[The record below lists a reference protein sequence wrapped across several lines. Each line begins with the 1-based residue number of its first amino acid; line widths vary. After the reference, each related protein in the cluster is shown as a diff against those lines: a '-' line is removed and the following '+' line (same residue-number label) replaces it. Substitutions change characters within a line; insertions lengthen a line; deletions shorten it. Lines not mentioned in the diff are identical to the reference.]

1 MVFSS
6 AVFIFCFLPIVLLIY
21 YGFLRSI
28 KSRNIFLF
36 IASLIFYAWGEPLY
50 VLLMVLSILCNW
62 KCGLKIGVGR
72 EKKKWLIGGIC
83 YNLLV
88 LFIFKYLA
96 FFCQPILNLLGVEKN
111 IDIALPIGISFYTFQ
126 AISYLVD
133 VYWERGKAQKNVL
146 NLGLYIAL
154 FPQLIAGP
162 IVRYET
168 IEKEISE
175 RSVCAVDFKRG
186 IERFIVGLAKKCILA
201 NNLAYVVD
209 YSWNNVGHQTVG
221 TAWLGAFVYVLQVY
235 FDFSGYSDM
244 AIGLGQ
250 MFGFH
255 FLENFKH
262 PYIATSITDFWSRW
276 HISLSSWLK
285 DYIFTPLSLNRN
297 FRKKIRN
304 KNVRMFIALFVVWF
318 VTGLWHGASWNFVMW
333 GMLYFA
339 LLMLEKNTALSKI
352 PKWIGHIYVIF
363 NIIWINVFFRAKSI
377 SEALLYLK
385 DMVGVPSSSAETNFL
400 LYANAAKGYI
410 LLGVLACFPWGKY
423 VKEKFDVPAWVG
435 DVVYM
440 LVFLVALTYMIQNAY
455 NPFIYFNF

>member
-1 MVFSS
+1 M
-6 AVFIFCFLPIVLLIY
+6 
-21 YGFLRSI
+21 
-28 KSRNIFLF
+28 K
-36 IASLIFYAWGEPLY
+36 
-50 VLLMVLSILCNW
+50 
-62 KCGLKIGVGR
+62 
-72 EKKKWLIGGIC
+72 
-83 YNLLV
+83 
-88 LFIFKYLA
+88 
-96 FFCQPILNLLGVEKN
+96 
-111 IDIALPIGISFYTFQ
+111 
-126 AISYLVD
+126 
-133 VYWERGKAQKNVL
+133 
-146 NLGLYIAL
+146 
-154 FPQLIAGP
+154 
-162 IVRYET
+162 
-168 IEKEISE
+168 
-175 RSVCAVDFKRG
+175 
-186 IERFIVGLAKKCILA
+186 LAKKCILA

-377 SEALLYLK
+377 SEALLYLR
-385 DMVGVPSSSAETNFL
+385 DMVGVPSSIADTNFL

-410 LLGVLACFPWGKY
+410 LLGILSCLPWGKY
-423 VKEKFDVPAWVG
+423 VKEKIDVPAWVW

-440 LVFLVALTYMIQNAY
+440 LVFLVELTYMIQNAY